1 MNAKSPFSDVF
12 AAVDVVVSF
21 VEIQT
26 FCYHGNVTSQFSSLL
41 ETLVIGDPDYF
52 LDLMVLYD
60 LPGLP
65 SSVQEGKQEI
75 KFANKSNHCH
85 VSVFSQNVTTING
98 YAKCTVWVLRRY
110 CLPCRHLRS
119 KSNND
124 HLHPYFAIVR
134 FKIKSSSFSVVAKQ
148 RRLRFLEL
156 ANFISCYP
164 PTPEKPR
171 DTYLIPPVL

>member
-1 MNAKSPFSDVF
+1 M
-12 AAVDVVVSF
+12 VSF

-26 FCYHGNVTSQFSSLL
+26 FCYHGNVTSHFSSLL
-41 ETLVIGDPDYF
+41 ETLVIGDCDYF

-60 LPGLP
+60 LPGFP
-65 SSVQEGKQEI
+65 SSVQGAK
-75 KFANKSNHCH
+75 KR
-85 VSVFSQNVTTING
+85 QNLPTRVITVRCLYSLKTRQLFNG

-124 HLHPYFAIVR
+124 HLYPYFAIVS
-134 FKIKSSSFSVVAKQ
+134 FMIKSSSFSVVAKQ

-156 ANFISCYP
+156 ANFISCCP